1 VPIQAFTAQNFRCL
15 ESIEVEI
22 DPRYTLI
29 CGPNASGKTSV
40 LEAVA
45 YLGRGKSFRG
55 SQTSNL
61 IRHGEQEVRID
72 GENEAGAAA
81 LAAALPLQV
90 IDPAVHHLVSGGPDE
105 RRRFL
110 DWIAFHVEPDYLGL
124 WRRFR
129 RTLKQRNAALKDP
142 AARTGL
148 AAWDA
153 EFIALGEEVDATR
166 RRVLEAS
173 LAALEGQG
181 AALLG
186 SSVGF
191 RYASGWSADRSLGEA
206 LADNAERDRLHGST
220 HIGPHRAD
228 LRLSY
233 DERQARRLVSRGQQ
247 KLLAS
252 AMILAAAE
260 TAQAALNQRLL
271 LLLDDPAAEL
281 DRESLGRLMA
291 QVEALGSQVIATS
304 LEVSALQFPQKP
316 AMFHVE
322 HGALR
327 EG

>member
-1 VPIQAFTAQNFRCL
+1 
-15 ESIEVEI
+15 
-22 DPRYTLI
+22 
-29 CGPNASGKTSV
+29 
-40 LEAVA
+40 
-45 YLGRGKSFRG
+45 
-55 SQTSNL
+55 
-61 IRHGEQEVRID
+61 
-72 GENEAGAAA
+72 
-81 LAAALPLQV
+81 
-90 IDPAVHHLVSGGPDE
+90 
-105 RRRFL
+105 
-110 DWIAFHVEPDYLGL
+110 
-124 WRRFR
+124 
-129 RTLKQRNAALKDP
+129 
-142 AARTGL
+142 
-148 AAWDA
+148 
-153 EFIALGEEVDATR
+153 
-166 RRVLEAS
+166 
-173 LAALEGQG
+173 
-181 AALLG
+181 
-186 SSVGF
+186 
-191 RYASGWSADRSLGEA
+191 
-206 LADNAERDRLHGST
+206 
-220 HIGPHRAD
+220 